1 MFYMIIKT
9 ISAWH
14 PIVWIVSTMSI
25 FAIRKII
32 SHMSIVKYGEKTDAI
47 QCATIKRL
55 KRNIDG
61 RMEIGGSKIFT
72 SRVWGRHAPARALQ
86 KRGSVAE
93 VQSRRGTTF
102 SRIENLWPRDGSC
115 SQLIRSKRLLCNCF
129 QIIKT
134 QKWVKNFFLLK
145 WWCSRWAPPLFR
157 FIFLANRYEI
167 WYIGYTKHFFDW
179 MVCHSIICKERC
191 YHDRRNLRP
200 LFIR

>member
-61 RMEIGGSKIFT
+61 RMKIGGTKIFT
-72 SRVWGRHAPARALQ
+72 SRVWGRHAPTRALR
-86 KRGSVAE
+86 KLAGAWEVKFRMDHPPPEEKNHRLRSVVLLFCWRFAGWCGILSL
-93 VQSRRGTTF
+93 VQ
-102 SRIENLWPRDGSC
+102 
-115 SQLIRSKRLLCNCF
+115 QLGIYKEEYWWNCF
-129 QIIKT
+129 YVRTFQ
-134 QKWVKNFFLLK
+134 V
-145 WWCSRWAPPLFR
+145 
-157 FIFLANRYEI
+157 
-167 WYIGYTKHFFDW
+167 
-179 MVCHSIICKERC
+179 
-191 YHDRRNLRP
+191 
-200 LFIR
+200 